1 VANDAVALVSNS
13 EACIYYQQLTCMSL
27 IFIQVPDIPLPPL
40 YRNPVYPLDAVD
52 SPQGSCASTS
62 ESQRDVSIPS
72 LVTRLQ
78 NMHGMTK
85 KKIYGSQATRQPFIR
100 DKRLDYKYPQT
111 STLLSI
117 PPLPRSLPNAEKSK
131 LTKTQRIK
139 RLSGP
144 KRFASSHSEASTSQ
158 NLTYHQ
164 DSQGA
169 MPADMGLGSYLS
181 SHMPVSALSA
191 NSPVLPAER
200 NIDGHV
206 NDVLSLVSVHLRP
219 SWLRDHSDQYS
230 VTTLS
235 ADTVSVAAS
244 DQGCNTPSY
253 SRYSSRHL
261 LPMSSATRDNITS
274 AAISAQTLGVN
285 EYTEWPVVPSPI
297 NEGDRPFILCPGYEA
312 TATAQ
317 FNALCQSSR
326 RGSTN
331 FPNRTSTNQYADS
344 ESVHSRDPYDVPPSA
359 QLPFMTTFSR
369 GQDRLQTQS
378 NQFTQT
384 SRSTSPTNEEFSP
397 FSTPGGFSSLKGWDG

>member
-1 VANDAVALVSNS
+1 
-13 EACIYYQQLTCMSL
+13 MSL

-40 YRNPVYPLDAVD
+40 YRNPMYPLDAVD
-52 SPQGSCASTS
+52 SPQGSRASTS
-62 ESQRDVSIPS
+62 GSQRDVSIPS

-100 DKRLDYKYPQT
+100 DKRLDYECPQI

-117 PPLPRSLPNAEKSK
+117 PPLSRSLPSAKKSK
-131 LTKTQRIK
+131 LPTADTPLPLKTKTQRIK

-158 NLTYHQ
+158 NPMYHQ

-181 SHMPVSALSA
+181 SHTPVSALSA
-191 NSPVLPAER
+191 NSPVLPADR
-200 NIDGHV
+200 NIDAHV
-206 NDVLSLVSVHLRP
+206 TDVLNLVSVPLGP
-219 SWLRDHSDQYS
+219 SWLHDHPDQYSS

-235 ADTVSVAAS
+235 ADTVSVAAF

-274 AAISAQTLGVN
+274 AAISAQTLRVN

-297 NEGDRPFILCPGYEA
+297 NEGDRPFILCPGYET

-317 FNALCQSSR
+317 FDALCQSSL

-331 FPNRTSTNQYADS
+331 FPNPTSMNQYADS
-344 ESVHSRDPYDVPPSA
+344 GSVDCKDSYDVPPSA
-359 QLPFMTTFSR
+359 QLPFMATFSR
-369 GQDRLQTQS
+369 GQDCLQTQS